1 MKPPLRAHANARIQ
15 TRRLGLA
22 LGVALIAAPL
32 EAQASDEAATPP
44 PAEAPP
50 STEANTTTTTSTQ
63 SAPVESRPASGDVA
77 CPPCATA
84 APPPSTIRWRD
95 EWPRVTLWEHTLAA
109 LAGAGALAAL
119 QIPPTDTGRWQN
131 GFDEGIRSALRVES
145 ASGRTAAAVSSDFIF
160 YGLMLYPIVV
170 DTLLVGGARDAETS
184 WQMTVLNLQSLA
196 IAGATSILL
205 PRLTG
210 RERPFV
216 RECAA
221 DPEYDVD
228 CDNPAQQTA
237 SFTSGH
243 TLMAFAGAGLVC
255 AHHLHLP
262 LYGGGLPDTL
272 TCAAALALANAEGFL
287 RISADVHY
295 ATDVI
300 AGGAIGFGIGYLI
313 PRLLHYRSPGS
324 APASVSFAPYAGGD
338 AAGIAAMGTF

>member
-1 MKPPLRAHANARIQ
+1 MTPKLRAHANARIR
-15 TRRLGLA
+15 TRRLGLV
-22 LGVALIAAPL
+22 LGIALIALPL
-32 EAQASDEAATPP
+32 SAQASDEAASPP
-44 PAEAPP
+44 PAPAEAPP
-50 STEANTTTTTSTQ
+50 SETKPEPTTQ
-63 SAPVESRPASGDVA
+63 SPQVRPLAASGDVA

-84 APPPSTIRWRD
+84 APPPSKIRWKD

-109 LAGAGALAAL
+109 LFGAGALAAL
-119 QIPPTDTGRWQN
+119 QIPPNDTGRWQN
-131 GFDEGIRSALRVES
+131 GFDEGIRGGLRVES
-145 ASGRTAAAVSSDFIF
+145 ASGRAAAAVSSDFIF

-170 DTLLVGGARDAETS
+170 DTLLVGGARDADTA

-196 IAGATSILL
+196 IAGATSVALA
-205 PRLTG
+205 RLTG

-228 CDNPAQQTA
+228 CGNPAQQTA

-243 TLMAFAGAGLVC
+243 TLMAFAGAGLTC
-255 AHHLHLP
+255 AHHLNLP

-272 TCAAALALANAEGFL
+272 TCAVALGLAHVEGFL

-300 AGGAIGFGIGYLI
+300 AGGAIGFSIGYLI
-313 PRLLHYRSPGS
+313 PRLFHYQSSGS
-324 APASVSFAPYAGGD
+324 APARVSFAPYAGGD